1 MRYVEHITLPT
12 GHITRSSR
20 SDIGDDMIRYV
31 ATVIEQALAES
42 PSSVALTAPTPGC
55 KIDARA
61 VGAALTVTLYG
72 ADAPWAVIGVA
83 PHSRV
88 APKLWSHLL
97 GIYPSCTIDRPS
109 APWVA
114 AALLVEDTPEW
125 IADFERCVAWAWIER

>member
-12 GHITRSSR
+12 GHVIRSPR
-20 SDIGDDMIRYV
+20 SDVSDDVIRYA
-31 ATVIEQALAES
+31 ATTINQALAES
-42 PSSVALTAPTPGC
+42 SGPIPLVAPTPGC

-61 VGAALTVTLYG
+61 IGSALVVTLYG
-72 ADAPWAVIGVA
+72 ADGPWAVIGVA
-83 PHSRV
+83 PHSRI
-88 APKLWSHLL
+88 APKLWSNLI

-114 AALLVEDTPEW
+114 AALLVKDTPEW